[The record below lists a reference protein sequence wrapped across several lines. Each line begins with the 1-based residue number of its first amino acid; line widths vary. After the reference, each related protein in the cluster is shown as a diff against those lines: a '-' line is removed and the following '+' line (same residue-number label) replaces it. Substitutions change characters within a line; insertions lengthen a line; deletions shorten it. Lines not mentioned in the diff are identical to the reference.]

1 MQSPSIIVSYLSFPY
16 LLFLG
21 YLAFPLSD
29 RYWICI
35 TSDEGSKVYI
45 DGSLVIDNDGIH
57 DATQE
62 CAMYDT
68 VVGVKQVQ
76 IEYFERDGDAVLFL
90 EFVPLSRPSWFRLMR
105 VIDAS
110 EFVPKVSSKNI
121 ISISFSVAK

>member
-1 MQSPSIIVSYLSFPY
+1 M
-16 LLFLG
+16 
-21 YLAFPLSD
+21 AFPLSD
-29 RYWICI
+29 TYWICI
-35 TSDEGSKVYI
+35 TSDDGSKVFI
-45 DGSLVIDNDGIH
+45 DGSLVIDNDGIKEN
-57 DATQE
+57 ATQE

-76 IEYFERDGDAVLFL
+76 IEYFERGGDAVLFL